1 MSDIDDDGVEVA
13 TEYSRVSEAERL
25 AVADKLR
32 SWIDGS
38 QPENKEIL
46 NRLEADIR
54 EDQRLE
60 NWAAF
65 TLEDLMQPPRY
76 SEIQTLWSRIG
87 DIVVLIRNTLLF
99 FPVLVTWYALEQ
111 AADAY
116 SEYLDEFQKQLAI
129 NPDLSDS
136 QRQTFL
142 QIWSDPERIQTLLGS
157 LTLQRVALWDAVII
171 LLLIAFTI
179 AEWGLR
185 QRAKFAAEA
194 NDRANDLT
202 FRTVLVDVGLF
213 LHGFRQITPTAI
225 TGSLGEAVNK
235 LRAAT
240 VGIRDVADDMK
251 RLSASADAT
260 LTRFAELASRELEP
274 SAKRL
279 DSIVGSLGIAVDA
292 HKAMG
297 DMVRSLQRELGESLG
312 VITSRLDD
320 LGTNLDRRLES
331 QTEKLEFALREMVTE
346 TEAVGKRLAS
356 ASAAAEEVARSL
368 RTAAGVR

>member
-1 MSDIDDDGVEVA
+1 LI
-13 TEYSRVSEAERL
+13 
-25 AVADKLR
+25 
-32 SWIDGS
+32 
-38 QPENKEIL
+38 IL
-46 NRLEADIR
+46 IL
-54 EDQRLE
+54 
-60 NWAAF
+60 
-65 TLEDLMQPPRY
+65 
-76 SEIQTLWSRIG
+76 
-87 DIVVLIRNTLLF
+87 VVLTL
-99 FPVLVTWYALEQ
+99 T
-111 AADAY
+111 
-116 SEYLDEFQKQLAI
+116 
-129 NPDLSDS
+129 
-136 QRQTFL
+136 
-142 QIWSDPERIQTLLGS
+142 
-157 LTLQRVALWDAVII
+157 
-171 LLLIAFTI
+171 
-179 AEWGLR
+179 EWGLR

-194 NDRANDLT
+194 MDRANDLT

-225 TGSLGEAVNK
+225 TGSLGDAVNK

-240 VGIRDVADDMK
+240 TGIRDVADDMK

>member
-1 MSDIDDDGVEVA
+1 MSDIDDDGVEVS
-13 TEYSRVSEAERL
+13 TEYSRVSETERL
-25 AVADKLR
+25 AVAGKLR
-32 SWIDGS
+32 EWIDGA

-54 EDQRLE
+54 EDKRLE

-76 SEIQTLWSRIG
+76 SEIQTLWSRVG
-87 DIVVLIRNTLLF
+87 DYVVLFRNTLLF
-99 FPVLVTWYALEQ
+99 FPVLVTWFALER
-111 AADAY
+111 AAGAY
-116 SEYLDEFQKQLAI
+116 SEYLRE
-129 NPDLSDS
+129 NPDLSDT
-136 QRQTFL
+136 QRETFL
-142 QIWSDPERIQTLLGS
+142 QIWSNPDRIQTFLGS
-157 LTLQRVALWDAVII
+157 LTLQRVAIWDAII
-171 LLLIAFTI
+171 IFLLVVSTV
-179 AEWGLR
+179 AEWALR
-185 QRAKFAAEA
+185 QRTKFAAEA
-194 NDRANDLT
+194 SDRKNDLT
-202 FRTVLVDVGLF
+202 FRAVLVDVGLF

-240 VGIRDVADDMK
+240 TGIRDVAEDMQ
-251 RLSASADAT
+251 RLSESANTT
-260 LTRFAELASRELEP
+260 LTRFAELSSRELEP
-274 SAKRL
+274 AAKRL

-312 VITSRLDD
+312 VITTRLDD
-320 LGTNLDRRLES
+320 LGTNLDRRLEA
-331 QTEKLEFALREMVTE
+331 QTEKLEFALREMVSE